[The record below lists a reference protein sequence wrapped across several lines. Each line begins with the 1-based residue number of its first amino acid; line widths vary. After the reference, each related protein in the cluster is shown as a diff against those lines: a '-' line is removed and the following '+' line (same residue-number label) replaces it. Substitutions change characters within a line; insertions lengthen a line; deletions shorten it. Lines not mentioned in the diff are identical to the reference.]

1 MVGVV
6 HNPHYHLEYT
16 SFFIPLSAV
25 TTMPTIEGAAKVKA
39 MRVLLER
46 TLRVETIMY
55 SSSLSVDSPFH
66 SAVGTT
72 ANKYAVW

>member
-1 MVGVV
+1 MMGVGG
-6 HNPHYHLEYT
+6 PHYHLEYT

-72 ANKYAVW
+72 ANKYAVR